1 MPRPVWHV
9 CVISSM
15 SHGIAADCLAS
26 QPDNPAVHITRC
38 TSIPCFVFATLRRL
52 PTDSVD
58 LIAYSVVALQLWLV
72 DYFYLIAG
80 ILFALA
86 GAFYC
91 MHEISPWLIPGADS

>member
-1 MPRPVWHV
+1 M
-9 CVISSM
+9 
-15 SHGIAADCLAS
+15 HGLLTD
-26 QPDNPAVHITRC
+26 AVDPH
-38 TSIPCFVFATLRRL
+38 
-52 PTDSVD
+52 
-58 LIAYSVVALQLWLV
+58 AYSVAALQLWLI